1 VFVYHQICKKR
12 KQIKMRLKVLLA
24 DSEKAVQIQVARHLS
39 DRGYDVFSAVSVD
52 EINTL
57 LGVHSFDA
65 VFLDV
70 KLSSGE
76 SINLIRDIRSKQKE
90 CAVIVISDISDV
102 ATAVHAMKSGAE
114 NFITKSQGIEG
125 LKLFIQRDLEL
136 VALRKKDTTVRR
148 LQMNPGKPYFGDSQE
163 IKTVYSYAGIAA
175 KNSAVVL
182 LTGETGTGKGV
193 LAKWIHE
200 HSSVRAGNFVELNCS
215 ALRGDLLR
223 SELYGH
229 VKGSFTSAIKDRTG
243 LIEAARGGTLFLD
256 EIGDIDMEVQAELLK
271 TIEEKKFRRVGDN
284 VLRSSDFRLICA
296 TNRDLREMAGRGI
309 FRSDLYYRICVFPI
323 EMPALR
329 ERHDDIFG
337 YTDYFLKAYGY
348 THFPLDKALLSALT
362 AYPWPGNIRELRNT
376 IERAL
381 ILSQG
386 KNLETDHFP
395 GLKGDNL
402 LEIIGASFCQKEEI
416 WNLNEI
422 SRRHIQRALDFFNDK
437 LKACNALGIS
447 PSALNQKLG

>member
-1 VFVYHQICKKR
+1 
-12 KQIKMRLKVLLA
+12 MRLKVLLA
-24 DSEKAVQIQVARHLS
+24 DNEQAVQIQVARHLS

-52 EINTL
+52 EVNTL

-70 KLSSGE
+70 KLSNGD

-90 CAVIVISDISDV
+90 CVVIVISDISDV

-148 LQMNPGKPYFGDSQE
+148 LQMAPCKPYFGDSQQ
-163 IKTVYSYAGIAA
+163 IKTVYSYAAIAA

-193 LAKWIHE
+193 LAKWIHD

-215 ALRGDLLR
+215 ALKGDLLR

-243 LIEAARGGTLFLD
+243 LIELARGGTLFLD
-256 EIGDIDMEVQAELLK
+256 EIGDMDMEVQAELLK

-296 TNRDLREMAGRGI
+296 TNRDLKEMANRGT

-329 ERHDDIFG
+329 ERHEDILG
-337 YTDYFLKAYGY
+337 YTDYFLKAYSY
-348 THFPLDKALLSALT
+348 NQFPLDKTLQSALT
-362 AYPWPGNIRELRNT
+362 AYPWLGNIRELRNT

-386 KNLETDHFP
+386 KNLEIDHFP
-395 GLKGDNL
+395 GLKGENL
-402 LEIIGASFCQKEEI
+402 LELIGAVGHQKEEI
-416 WNLNEI
+416 WDLNEI
-422 SRRHIQRALDFFNDK
+422 GRRHIQRALSFFKDK
-437 LKACNALGIS
+437 LKACQALGITQ
-447 PSALNQKLG
+447 SALNQRLG

>member
-1 VFVYHQICKKR
+1 
-12 KQIKMRLKVLLA
+12 MRLKVLLA
-24 DSEKAVQIQVARHLS
+24 DNEQAVQIKVARHLS

-52 EINTL
+52 EVNTL
-57 LGVHSFDA
+57 LNVHSFDA

-70 KLSSGE
+70 KIASGE
-76 SINLIRDIRSKQKE
+76 SINLIRDIRSRQKE

-102 ATAVHAMKSGAE
+102 AAAVHAMKSGAE
-114 NFITKSQGIEG
+114 NFITKSQGVEG

-148 LQMNPGKPYFGDSQE
+148 LQMNPGKPYFGDSAQ

-193 LAKWIHE
+193 LAKWIHDN
-200 HSSVRAGNFVELNCS
+200 SSVRAGNFVELNCS

-256 EIGDIDMEVQAELLK
+256 EIGDMDMEVQAELLK

-284 VLRSSDFRLICA
+284 VLRSSDFRLVCA
-296 TNRDLREMAGRGI
+296 TNRDLKEMSNRGS

-329 ERHDDIFG
+329 DRHADILG
-337 YTDYFLKAYGY
+337 YTDYFLKAYSY
-348 THFPLDKALLSALT
+348 SHFPLDKSLQSALT
-362 AYPWPGNIRELRNT
+362 AYPWLGNIRELRNT

-386 KNLETDHFP
+386 KSLEIDHFP
-395 GLKGDNL
+395 GLKGENVQEL
-402 LEIIGASFCQKEEI
+402 IGSVSCQKEEI
-416 WNLNEI
+416 WDLNEI
-422 SRRHIQRALDFFNDK
+422 GRRHIERALSFFDDK
-437 LKACNALGIS
+437 LKACQALGIT
-447 PSALNQKLG
+447 PNALNQRLG